1 MGDAREIKIPRDALI
16 GMMTDLGILYRAGA
30 SENEWFPKLQQAV
43 ANLEASGFRILGPDE
58 VDQVTVDDV
67 AAELWKAEAED
78 AGAPASIANGR
89 TRDAFDDQS
98 DELKRRWRKFARAA
112 TRALGRKA

>member
-1 MGDAREIKIPRDALI
+1 MSAPETIDRAVAIARGDAPAGQYWANLSDKDRDTAE
-16 GMMTDLGILYRAGA
+16 LGIRRVLAAGY
-30 SENEWFPKLQQAV
+30 
-43 ANLEASGFRILGPDE
+43 RILGPDD
-58 VDQVTVDDV
+58 VGAVTVDDV

-112 TRALGRKA
+112 VRAIGRKA

>member
-1 MGDAREIKIPRDALI
+1 MTDAREIIATKLPFANTIKQQWAQEIIDALH
-16 GMMTDLGILYRAGA
+16 TAGY
-30 SENEWFPKLQQAV
+30 
-43 ANLEASGFRILGPDE
+43 RILGPDD
-58 VDQVTVDDV
+58 VDPVTVDDV
-67 AAELWKAEAED
+67 AAKLWKAEAED

-112 TRALGRKA
+112 IRALGRKA